1 MHISTKDLV
10 YEHLPHSALFTL
22 SLFPIFPYIAYLA
35 ILDTKVCIH
44 TICTAA
50 IEVAPFAAVSGILVA
65 TAFSAPLPQLL
76 LSRILFSLDILFFSR
91 LEAHIRS
98 KGYM

>member
-50 IEVAPFAAVSGILVA
+50 IEVAPFAAVSGILC
-65 TAFSAPLPQLL
+65 FSGNGL
-76 LSRILFSLDILFFSR
+76 LSPAPSTSLESYPLQSGHFIFL
-91 LEAHIRS
+91 
-98 KGYM
+98 KT